1 MNNHATFED
10 LIARKLE
17 REARRE
23 RTYEIAVKGME
34 RPLRMDHPSAM
45 RQLDLMDEL
54 KTVDGLAD
62 LAELYVRLIY
72 DCCPVFRAKETQEAL
87 DAVDPYDAIRTVFEP
102 LEIIE
107 IGDQF
112 CVACGLIEKPAKG
125 DEADKGNS
133 LNDQV
138 KN

>member
-1 MNNHATFED
+1 MNTHATFED

-17 REARRE
+17 REARKE
-23 RTYEIAVKGME
+23 RTYDIAVKGMD
-34 RPLRMDHPSAM
+34 RPLRMDHPPAM

-72 DCCPVFRAKETQEAL
+72 DCCPVFRAKETQESL
-87 DAVDPYDAIRTVFEP
+87 GTVDPYDAIRTVFEP

-112 CVACGLIEKPAKG
+112 CVACGLIDKPAQGSENGKI
-125 DEADKGNS
+125 DN